1 MSGVKSEG
9 GCCVVG
15 GRAGLGVAIGQGG
28 HRPIG
33 LVGERGT
40 VVGGRSCAASAAA
53 GDGSGESAASEGR
66 ADAAWV
72 SHRAPYTA
80 SLGTA
85 TTASCPAPPRPH
97 RLS

>member
-1 MSGVKSEG
+1 MSGVKGEG
-9 GCCVVG
+9 GGCVVKTG
-15 GRAGLGVAIGQGG
+15 RDLGWRLARAGTDEGYDWLG
-28 HRPIG
+28 
-33 LVGERGT
+33 RGAPWW
-40 VVGGRSCAASAAA
+40 GCSCAASAAA

-72 SHRAPYTA
+72 SHRAPCTA

-85 TTASCPAPPRPH
+85 KTASYPAPPRPH